1 MFLYPSLLFSHQ
13 FPVCLVVLIAAP
25 PFMTFHPPPTSRL
38 LSSSPFRSVL
48 SASCIQPCVTHRCEF
63 LLLPPHFVLICNNP
77 KWTRPSLIWWELL
90 ICCAELILFLQSF
103 YKGHLRAKCHCL
115 SLSLLQLKVLHF
127 LGRWWSGAIYFCSF
141 LQLVLITKPH
151 KCSSSVYVSLRRIK
165 CIGNNK
171 RYHMAYP
178 VPPGNNQNQKFLS
191 RESHDWSRMPKLE
204 TFDRKYRLRDFAT
217 AEWVMF

>member
-1 MFLYPSLLFSHQ
+1 MRIDLFHLLLHIRRICMFLYPSLLFSHQ

-77 KWTRPSLIWWELL
+77 QWTRPSLIWWELL

-103 YKGHLRAKCHCL
+103 YKGHLRAWCHCL
-115 SLSLLQLKVLHF
+115 SLSLYPAAQSSSF
-127 LGRWWSGAIYFCSF
+127 SGALVIWSYLFLLIFTACS
-141 LQLVLITKPH
+141 H
-151 KCSSSVYVSLRRIK
+151 
-165 CIGNNK
+165 
-171 RYHMAYP
+171 H
-178 VPPGNNQNQKFLS
+178 
-191 RESHDWSRMPKLE
+191 
-204 TFDRKYRLRDFAT
+204 
-217 AEWVMF
+217 